1 MGKRRRYSAAFKF
14 KLVCETLV
22 SERTEAELARLHNV
36 HPVTLSNWKK
46 KFLEQGSKVFSGDD
60 AFREK
65 EKEIAR
71 LERLLGR
78 KEVELAL
85 VRNFFSDQ

>member
-14 KLVCETLV
+14 NLVCEALA
-22 SERTEAELARLHNV
+22 SEKTEAELARLHNV

-46 KFLEQGSKVFSGDD
+46 RFLEQGSKVFSGDD
-60 AFREK
+60 ALREK